1 MPFEYMQSVTTAVK
15 IVGKSVAKKEEIQ
28 AYIKSRSKIGCSLK
42 QIFAEFFTDL
52 LMRLMTRFVDGKR
65 HSYSGLESIESASN

>member
-15 IVGKSVAKKEEIQ
+15 MVGKSVAKKEEIR
-28 AYIKSRSKIGCSLK
+28 AYIKGRFKIGCSLK

-52 LMRLMTRFVDGKR
+52 LMCLMTRFVMEKDILILG
-65 HSYSGLESIESASN
+65 